1 MKPTTDRA
9 GLFVAPLPW
18 LVVVGVGGGGSCCAW
33 SALAKWMS
41 EKMLNTNEVVH
52 RRYKDIKIISCRKR
66 VLTFSADKV
75 VLGATMLPLYYWL
88 STSYLR
94 LYALAIVGERSENV
108 KPSVVVPAAKW
119 RGVPIPI

>member
-1 MKPTTDRA
+1 
-9 GLFVAPLPW
+9 
-18 LVVVGVGGGGSCCAW
+18 
-33 SALAKWMS
+33 
-41 EKMLNTNEVVH
+41 MLNTNEVVH

-94 LYALAIVGERSENV
+94 SYALAIVGERSENV

-119 RGVPIPI
+119 RGVLIPTGSSER